1 MNIPL
6 IEGQFEAQEAI
17 KIITKMI
24 DVKIKHHEQKINNE
38 STEEDVKR
46 QEEKI
51 KQLQKNL
58 FEIRKYIEKNGN
70 NITLSATL
78 ELNQSLN

>member
-6 IEGQFEAQEAI
+6 IEGQFEAHEAI

-24 DVKIKHHEQKINNE
+24 DVKIKYHEQKISNE
-38 STEEDVKR
+38 STEEDVKSR
-46 QEEKI
+46 EAKI
-51 KQLQKNL
+51 KTLQKNL
-58 FEIRKYIEKNGN
+58 FEIRKYIEKNGD

-78 ELNQSLN
+78 ELHQSLN